1 MVEINEKDI
10 LSLEIRKGINLA
22 DEKFRESNIN
32 VLNDDD
38 LYYLY
43 NDITWQIIVSVM
55 YYWERDN
62 IIDIIYLANKNI
74 DVNLLNGI
82 LNQIKKETYMYGLRI
97 IKDSNNDFLYLY
109 VDKVYNDEIYYVDDK
124 LEKEKVRKSLGCKPY
139 EGIVG

>member
-22 DEKFRESNIN
+22 DEKFREQSIN
-32 VLNDDD
+32 VLDDDD

-55 YYWERDN
+55 YYWERDS

-74 DVNLLNGI
+74 DVNLLNGL

-97 IKDSNNDFLYLY
+97 IKDPKNNFLYLY

-124 LEKEKVRKSLGCKPY
+124 KTRDDVKLSLECKH
-139 EGIVG
+139 

>member
-22 DEKFRESNIN
+22 DEKFREQNIN

-74 DVNLLNGI
+74 DVNLLNGL
-82 LNQIKKETYMYGLRI
+82 LNQIKKETSMYGLRI
-97 IKDSNNDFLYLY
+97 IKDPNNDFLYLY
-109 VDKVYNDEIYYVDDK
+109 VDKVYNDKIYYVDDK
-124 LEKEKVRKSLGCKPY
+124 KTRDDIKSYLEYKY
-139 EGIVG
+139 